1 MGVISR
7 DDWSLDRRAQQAQ
20 ERHKEKVREAIKN
33 NLSKTVANE
42 GLVVS
47 DGRKTVRVPIQSLDE
62 PHFYFNHNK
71 QRHTGQGEGQEGQTI
86 GRAKPG
92 EGKGGAGGGPGE
104 GAGEFVYEAEVTV
117 DDIAEVLFAQLQLP
131 NLRPKT
137 KQKTVM
143 EDVEWTDLRN
153 KGIRSNLDRKHTF
166 YEALK
171 RSSRLGQPFRIVEDD
186 LRFKTWEDVEKPHH
200 GAVILAMMDV
210 SGSMGEFEK
219 YVARTFFFWMER
231 FLEKHYPHVEIRY
244 LVHHVDAYEV
254 DKQEFY
260 TLRES
265 GGTRC
270 SSVYDLALKVTREE
284 YHPEDWNIY
293 PIHVSDG
300 DNLSTDNDAS
310 AAKMEELCAISSLA
324 AFLEVHSTTRES
336 TLAYKLRKLSASN
349 FRSYTVQAR
358 EGILS
363 ALRHFF
369 RKEGESA

>member
-7 DDWSLDRRAQQAQ
+7 DDWSLDRRAQQAEQ
-20 ERHKEKVREAIKN
+20 RHKHKVQEAIRN
-33 NLSKTVANE
+33 NLSDTVANE

-47 DGRKTVRVPIQSLDE
+47 DGRKNVRVPIQSLDE
-62 PHFYFNHNK
+62 PHFYFNQHK
-71 QRHTGQGEGQEGQTI
+71 QRHAGQGEGTEGQVI
-86 GRAKPG
+86 GRAKAAHG
-92 EGKGGAGGGPGE
+92 TSGAGSAPGE

-117 DDIAEVLFAQLQLP
+117 DDIADVLFAELKLP
-131 NLRPKT
+131 NLQP
-137 KQKTVM
+137 KQKQQVM
-143 EDVEWTDLRN
+143 LEDVEWTDLRT

-171 RSSRLGQPFRIVEDD
+171 RSSRTHEPFRIVADD

-231 FLEKHYPHVEIRY
+231 FLDKHYPHVEIRY

-254 DKQEFY
+254 DQQEFF

-270 SSVYDLALKVTREE
+270 SSVYDLALQVMRDH
-284 YHPEDWNIY
+284 YRPEDWNIY

-310 AAKMEELCAISSLA
+310 VAKMEELCSISSLA
-324 AFLEVHSTTRES
+324 AFLEVHSTPRES
-336 TLAYKLRKLSASN
+336 TLTYKYGQIEKPN
-349 FRSYTVQAR
+349 FRLCTVQSR
-358 EGILS
+358 EGILG
-363 ALRHFF
+363 ALRYLF
-369 RKEGESA
+369 REEGESA